1 MVRIAQSLTWVRE
14 VYRFL
19 PVGGAMAYCLLS
31 VAYCLLSVVYCL
43 LSVVYCLLSVAY
55 CLLSVAAAVM

>member
-1 MVRIAQSLTWVRE
+1 MVRIALSLTWVRE

-31 VAYCLLSVVYCL
+31 V
-43 LSVVYCLLSVAY
+43 VYCLLSVAY